1 MATRGFVDQTD
12 DEPLVAQA
20 ARVLI
25 ESGCPVGEASWLAE
39 VMLDPQV
46 LPPRYAGNREQLT
59 RTAWHRLDALGKAI
73 KQAEDR
79 DAGVLLGFEAIGVA
93 PPHAMRS
100 INHHP
105 FAFVDDEVSAFVS
118 LCQSRGVDFTRALV
132 RASKLVRHLPL
143 LVQPLWS
150 AGAFDVS
157 VAVDWLQVESLAD
170 QGWHAPVEGSPW
182 DSAER
187 SDPKTL
193 VFWLK
198 IGGAT
203 VLQQLMPR
211 VLSAKEAGP
220 EQLARVARALG
231 FVISSW
237 RTLPNGELRFPDQYE
252 VCGPEFQDWA
262 RQVFDVIDQAV
273 ESAPSAAVPE
283 LRESRFRYSLM
294 AFEGRAVTPPNEL
307 RKRLREAAA
316 DEIGRLRP
324 LFRRASDLGA
334 ADEFRNSSGLYQA
347 AVRTLFA
354 HGSLWEILRPLVLAF
369 RALGHQAV
377 AADLRVMYDLRR
389 DGPARPAWVGWSEVP
404 MNIFAAI
411 HNRAGAEQAAGDPE
425 LLDVRTEFARFC
437 LERLKPAKA
446 RGTPAN
452 PDKLDPHP
460 VEADPIWRE
469 AFVRA
474 VRALRVNP
482 DGKGQRVLFH
492 VYHNDSDLEVRES
505 AKTTYEEMR
514 ARWTDA
520 KRVSP
525 RTLLLRA
532 FGCLRQGHLLSLGV
546 KLDQAGVQRTLDE
559 ERRWTTEPEEDSRV

>member
-46 LPPRYAGNREQLT
+46 LPPRYAGNRGQLT
-59 RTAWHRLDALGKAI
+59 ETAWHRLDALGKAI

-79 DAGVLLGFEAIGVA
+79 DAGVLLGFEAIGVVPA
-93 PPHAMRS
+93 GASRAT
-100 INHHP
+100 NFHP
-105 FAFVDDEVSAFVS
+105 FALVDDEVSAFVS

-132 RASKLVRHLPL
+132 RASTLVRHLPL

-157 VAVDWLQVESLAD
+157 VAVDWIGVEALAD
-170 QGWHAPVEGSPW
+170 QGWHAPVERSPW
-182 DSAER
+182 ENAER

-211 VLSAKEAGP
+211 VLSAQEVGP

-237 RTLPNGELRFPDQYE
+237 RTLPNGELRFPDQYQ

-262 RQVFDVIDQAV
+262 RQVFDVIDQTI

-283 LRESRFRYSLM
+283 LRESRFRYALM
-294 AFEGRAVTPPNEL
+294 AFEGRAVTLPNDL
-307 RKRLREAAA
+307 RKRLRVEAA
-316 DEIGRLRP
+316 DEVGRLRP
-324 LFRRASDLGA
+324 LFRRASDSGA
-334 ADEFRNSSGLYQA
+334 ADEFRCASGLYQV
-347 AVRTLFA
+347 AVRNLFA

-369 RALGHQAV
+369 RAVNHQAI
-377 AADLRVMYDLRR
+377 AADLRVMYDPRR
-389 DGPARPAWVGWSEVP
+389 DGPERPAWVGWSEVP

-437 LERLKPAKA
+437 LERLKPAKV
-446 RGTPAN
+446 RGASAN
-452 PDKLDPHP
+452 PDKLDPQP
-460 VEADPIWRE
+460 VEVDPNWRE
-469 AFVRA
+469 ALVRA

-482 DGKGQRVLFH
+482 DGKGHQVLFH
-492 VYHNDSDLEVRES
+492 VYQHDNDQGVREI
-505 AKTTYEEMR
+505 AKNAYEEMR
-514 ARWTDA
+514 AGWTDT

-546 KLDQAGVQRTLDE
+546 ELDQAGVQRTLDE